1 MRSMTRPF
9 TFLRLT
15 SCWARLTVVL
25 AVSSACLSTR
35 SHLVEDQRAATAAS
49 ARGDW
54 LAAGELWQR
63 VWMEGGAKDPRAGY
77 ELARALYRQGDTA
90 GAAKVIEASLKIA
103 PADPE
108 LHELRADVLVAEGRW
123 SEAAKAYET
132 VTAADPARARAWR
145 HLGELRL
152 RAGDARGAIE
162 ALEQAATLDPHERG
176 IFLLIA
182 EAAEKAGDAEST
194 LHALGRA
201 IAAGETSPAVL
212 ATAGKLGAQRALD
225 SDPNFAILAVDW
237 LGQAVALD
245 PQSAESWLWLGRL
258 RRLRL
263 EPPQAIEAFRRA
275 IELEPTN
282 VEALVDLAELYAAE
296 RIPDQAAA
304 IAQRALDLEPDAETR
319 ARLETLIPTEAP
331 PAAPPSEAHDASD
344 ADGSAAAR

>member
-1 MRSMTRPF
+1 MTRPF
-9 TFLRLT
+9 TLVRLV
-15 SCWARLTVVL
+15 SCCARLAVVL

-35 SHLVEDQRAATAAS
+35 SHLAEDQRAASAAS

-63 VWMEGGAKDPRAGY
+63 VWMEEGAKDPRAGY
-77 ELARALYRQGDTA
+77 ELARALYRQGDSA

-108 LHELRADVLVAEGRW
+108 LHELRADVLVAEARW
-123 SEAAKAYET
+123 SEAAEAYET
-132 VTAADPARARAWR
+132 VTAADPSRARAWR

-152 RAGDARGAIE
+152 RAGDAPGAIE

-182 EAAEKAGDAEST
+182 EAAEKVGDAERT

-201 IAAGETSPAVL
+201 IAAGETSPTVL
-212 ATAGKLGAQRALD
+212 ASAGKLGAQRAL
-225 SDPNFAILAVDW
+225 SGDPNFAILSIDW

-263 EPPQAIEAFRRA
+263 EPAPAIEAFRRA

-304 IAQRALDLEPDAETR
+304 FAQRALDLEPDAATR
-319 ARLETLIPTEAP
+319 ARLETLIPTKELP
-331 PAAPPSEAHDASD
+331 GAPPSEGHKAPDD
-344 ADGSAAAR
+344 EGSAASR